1 MRATSRTTRSLIA
14 ALAVAAMLTALAV
27 CAGCSKDSPETPE
40 PTLAGGPLSGTIE
53 LPGGNA
59 AAGAN
64 VVATGIGFAA
74 PVPVFSTTTDLSG
87 QFSIQSVPTGA
98 YRVCAF
104 VPPDTG
110 GAVTAN
116 VPTNPVTIHLA
127 APAYA
132 RGVASRSDVTDQRG
146 IFIASDFPFGVGV
159 TDSVGAYVR
168 WLPPGHWQVF
178 GFVPGYNSSVSTIDV
193 VTPGDTISVPPIT
206 LTPGRGP

>member
-1 MRATSRTTRSLIA
+1 MRATRRNASRLI
-14 ALAVAAMLTALAV
+14 TALVAIGV
-27 CAGCSKDSPETPE
+27 GTGCSKDSPEAPP

-53 LPGGNA
+53 RPGGGA
-59 AAGAN
+59 AAGASI
-64 VVATGIGFAA
+64 VATGIGFSA
-74 PVPVFSTTTDLSG
+74 PIPVFTTTTDVG
-87 QFSIQSVPTGA
+87 GAFSIAAVPTGA

-116 VPTNPVTIHLA
+116 VPTAPVTIHLS
-127 APAYA
+127 PPGYA
-132 RGVASRSDVTDQRG
+132 RGLASRSDVTDQRG

-168 WLPPGHWQVF
+168 WLPPGHWRLL
-178 GFVPGYNSSVSTIDV
+178 GFVPGYLSST
-193 VTPGDTISVPPIT
+193 VTVDLSATGDTVTAPAIT